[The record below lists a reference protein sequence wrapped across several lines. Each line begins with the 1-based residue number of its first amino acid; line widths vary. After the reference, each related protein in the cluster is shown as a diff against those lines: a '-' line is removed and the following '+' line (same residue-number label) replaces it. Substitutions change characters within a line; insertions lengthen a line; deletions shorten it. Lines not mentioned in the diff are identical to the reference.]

1 MNLSNNMLSGSLP
14 LAYGSAPRLS
24 RLYLHN
30 NDLSGPVGSWVGYL
44 LLQGAGYQPNCCSI

>member
-44 LLQGAGYQPNCCSI
+44 LPAQLL